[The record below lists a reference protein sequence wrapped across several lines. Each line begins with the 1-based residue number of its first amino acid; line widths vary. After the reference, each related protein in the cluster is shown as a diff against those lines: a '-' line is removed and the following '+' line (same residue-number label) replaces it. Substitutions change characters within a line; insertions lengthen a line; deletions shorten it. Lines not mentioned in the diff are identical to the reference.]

1 METRD
6 HRTLFTGL
14 VVDIEQMEVRI
25 GTRGWHTYQIV
36 RHPGGAA
43 ALPLHDDGSVTLIR
57 QMRPAVEQT
66 MLELP
71 AGRLSPGEP
80 PMECAGRELLE
91 ETGLR
96 TARLQSLGVIHPS
109 PGILD
114 EVIHLFLATGLTQG
128 EAEPEAYE
136 EIEAVRMPLTE
147 ALELVRR
154 GEITDG
160 KTVAALV
167 RAGAPAP

>member
-14 VVDIEQMEVRI
+14 VVDIEQMEVRV
-25 GTRGWHTYQIV
+25 GSCGWHTYQIV

-57 QMRPAVEQT
+57 QMRPAVERT
-66 MLELP
+66 ILELP

-96 TARLQSLGVIHPS
+96 AARLQSLGVIHPS

-136 EIEAVRMPLTE
+136 EIEAVRLPLAE

-160 KTVAALV
+160 KTIAALV
-167 RAGAPAP
+167 RAGTPAP